1 MYNTYEEYMQNV
13 LGVTYPNTYNMP
25 VNNNYFEPR
34 NDTVNLQEINNLYP
48 EIYGIVYPMVQ
59 KVCGRSGIG
68 MCDERQINEM
78 VEEVYNAIES
88 GDTPIEKRDDIALNS
103 KNGDVKNPRAKETR
117 RPNNNFLL
125 RDLIRIL
132 IIREILQGGGW
143 HGGMPGRPPRPG
155 PRWST
160 DGPRRIPRRPWISR
174 RTRWRKTTN
183 NTFTDTWECT
193 KASEELKKIN

>member
-13 LGVTYPNTYNMP
+13 LGVTYPNTYSIP

-34 NDTVNLQEINNLYP
+34 NDTVNIQEINNLYP
-48 EIYGIVYPMVQ
+48 EIYGIIYPMVQ
-59 KVCGRSGIG
+59 KVCSRSNMG

-88 GDTPIEKRDDIALNS
+88 GDMQTETRENAVSNL

-132 IIREILQGGGW
+132 IIRELLQGGGW
-143 HGGMPGRPPRPG
+143 NGGMPGRPPMPGG
-155 PRWST
+155 PRWT
-160 DGPRRIPRRPWISR
+160 RRIPRRTGISR
-174 RTRWRKTTN
+174 RTRRRKTTYN
-183 NTFTDTWECT
+183 ETRIYDI
-193 KASEELKKIN
+193 LK